1 MRRYLQILGM
11 LMCFASPCF
20 AMSKAEQMYRDAF
33 KAENLGLYDKARLG
47 YYQACVETLN
57 KKEIQNT
64 VNLTE
69 RMPVLIS
76 AAFRLGIVTSKTC
89 FYEVHPLG
97 YQLDMFN
104 DADEMVQQAILL
116 SSNLHDDYPAL
127 IPKQTYAPLFFARA
141 YNRIGWSS
149 KLVFA
154 IPWKQYVVHPPTDCI
169 LILQSASDDLQA
181 MCTIDGVNQETAT
194 SEFWVPRLKK
204 LDKASLEFRAY
215 QLMRIENDPEIL
227 ASNFAK
233 RYQQFVFPTIT
244 YIQSQVVKDAFD
256 EARKNTTYQDIL
268 SKKNSPLFE
277 VFSETPKKIGL

>member
-1 MRRYLQILGM
+1 MRAYLRIFTL
-11 LMCFASPCF
+11 LICLASPCF
-20 AMSKAEQMYRDAF
+20 ALSKTEQMYRDAF
-33 KAENLGLYDKARLG
+33 KAETLGLYEKARQG

-57 KKEIQNT
+57 KKEALNT

-89 FYEVHPLG
+89 FYEVHSLG
-97 YQLDMFN
+97 YQLDMFK

-116 SSNLHDDYPAL
+116 SSNLHDDFPAL

-169 LILQSASDDLQA
+169 MILQSASDDLQA
-181 MCTIDGVNQETAT
+181 MCAIDGVDQEKAT
-194 SEFWVPRLKK
+194 MEFWLPRLKK
-204 LDKASLEFRAY
+204 LDKASLEFRTY

-227 ASNFAK
+227 ASNFSK
-233 RYQQFVFPTIT
+233 RYQQFVFPTLT
-244 YIQSQVVKDAFD
+244 YIQSPIVKDAFE